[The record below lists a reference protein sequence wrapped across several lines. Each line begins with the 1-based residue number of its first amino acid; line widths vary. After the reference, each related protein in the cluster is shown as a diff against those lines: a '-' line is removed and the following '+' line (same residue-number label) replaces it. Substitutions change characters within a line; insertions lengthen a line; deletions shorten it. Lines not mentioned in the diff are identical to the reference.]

1 MRFALSVNYQVN
13 FSCLILQV
21 FMFNVHHLF
30 LCLSYYPQEKVKEFG
45 ILKEN
50 MFAFWDV
57 SIFRLHC

>member
-21 FMFNVHHLF
+21 FMFNIICFYV
-30 LCLSYYPQEKVKEFG
+30 LSYYPQEKVKEFG